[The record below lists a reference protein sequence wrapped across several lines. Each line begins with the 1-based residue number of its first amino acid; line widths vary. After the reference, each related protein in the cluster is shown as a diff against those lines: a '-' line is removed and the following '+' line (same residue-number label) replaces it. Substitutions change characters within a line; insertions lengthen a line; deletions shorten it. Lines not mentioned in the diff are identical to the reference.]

1 MEFVNGISTFLAVFV
16 AIAFAYQIFF
26 FIAAMYR
33 DARTFIAK
41 KKGTYKEKGIPV
53 SEEKRKYAFIIAARN
68 EENVI
73 ENLIDSIK
81 RQNYPSE
88 LVDIFVIADNC
99 TDNTA
104 QVARDAGANVCER
117 FNADQIGKGYALSY
131 FFARM
136 KAARGGFRDYDG
148 YVIFDADN
156 VLDKNYLRAIDAK
169 YSEGYKVITGYRNS
183 KNYATNWVSAG
194 HSLAFVREA
203 QFLNRPRNMF
213 HCSATVSGTGYM
225 FSPEILEYHDGWKY
239 FLLTEDI
246 ELSAEYIV
254 RGHKIGYAEDAMF
267 YDEQPVTFAQSWR
280 QRVRWAKGFLQVVFH
295 YGGGLLG
302 NMFKDKSMFLSRYDM
317 FMFLAPSMI
326 FNIVT
331 VALSLVA
338 VIVNIVNIDKA
349 REMVPDVIL
358 AFISGIVVYYVINY
372 VQGLIATITEWNHI
386 HAPASKKI
394 LYTFTYPIYMCT
406 YIPMAFVAI
415 FAKIKWKPIEHTY
428 TTSIDDIQGL
438 VQKKQ
443 APPQNDK
450 SSDYSYVPAETSLQ
464 EKADR

>member
-1 MEFVNGISTFLAVFV
+1 MAFVNGISTFLAIFV

-26 FIAAMYR
+26 FMAAMYR
-33 DARTFIAK
+33 DARIFIAK
-41 KKGTYKEKGIPV
+41 KKGTYKDKGIPV
-53 SEEKRKYAFIIAARN
+53 SDEKRKYAFIIAARN

-73 ENLIDSIK
+73 VNLIESIK
-81 RQNYPSE
+81 RQNYPAD
-88 LVDIFVIADNC
+88 LMDIFVIADNC

-104 QVARDAGANVCER
+104 QVARNAGAEVCER
-117 FNADQIGKGYALSY
+117 SNLDQIGKGYALSY

-136 KAARGGFRDYDG
+136 KAERGGFRDYDG

-156 VLDKNYLRAIDAK
+156 VVDKNFIRAIDAK
-169 YSEGYKVITGYRNS
+169 HSEGYNIITGYRNS
-183 KNYATNWVSAG
+183 KNYAVNWVSAG
-194 HSLAFVREA
+194 HSLAFIREA

-213 HCSATVSGTGYM
+213 RCSATVSGTGYM
-225 FSPEILEYHDGWKY
+225 FSPEILELHGGWNYH
-239 FLLTEDI
+239 LLTEDI

-254 RGHKIGYAEDAMF
+254 RGERIGYAEDAMF

-280 QRVRWAKGFLQVVFH
+280 QRVRWAKGFLQVVWH

-302 NMFKDKSMFLSRYDM
+302 NMFKDRSMFLSRYDM

-338 VIVNIVNIDKA
+338 VIINIVNIDKA

-358 AFISGIVVYYVINY
+358 AFVSGIIVYYVINY
-372 VQGLIATITEWNHI
+372 IQGLIATIAEWDHI
-386 HAPASKKI
+386 HAPNSKKI

-415 FAKIKWKPIEHTY
+415 FARIKWKPIEHTH
-428 TTSIDDIQGL
+428 TTTIDDIEKL
-438 VQKKQ
+438 
-443 APPQNDK
+443 NDK
-450 SSDYSYVPAETSLQ
+450 TQASPSSETSSDYTYVPVKRGLQ
-464 EKADR
+464 EEADR

>member
-1 MEFVNGISTFLAVFV
+1 MAFVNGISTFLAIFV

-26 FIAAMYR
+26 FMAAMYR
-33 DARTFIAK
+33 DARIFIAK
-41 KKGTYKEKGIPV
+41 KKGTYKGRGIPF

-68 EENVI
+68 EENVVG
-73 ENLIDSIK
+73 NLIDSIR

-88 LVDIFVIADNC
+88 LIDIHVIADNC

-104 QVARDAGANVCER
+104 QVARDAGAFVVER
-117 FNADQIGKGYALSY
+117 FNTDQIGKGYALSY

-136 KAARGGFRDYDG
+136 KAERGGFRDYDG

-169 YSEGYKVITGYRNS
+169 HSEGYKIITGYRNS

-194 HSLAFVREA
+194 HSLAFIREA

-225 FSPEILEYHDGWKY
+225 FAPEILELHGGWNYH
-239 FLLTEDI
+239 LLTEDI

-254 RGHKIGYAEDAMF
+254 RGERIGYAEDAMF
-267 YDEQPVTFAQSWR
+267 YDEQPITFAQSWR
-280 QRVRWAKGFLQVVFH
+280 QRVRWARGFLQVIVH
-295 YGGGLLG
+295 YGGGLLK

-331 VALSLVA
+331 VALSLIA

-372 VQGLIATITEWNHI
+372 VQGLIATIAEWDKI
-386 HAPASKKI
+386 HAPNHKKI

-415 FAKIKWKPIEHTY
+415 FAKIKWKPIEHTH
-428 TTSIDDIQGL
+428 TTTIDEFEKISDKGS
-438 VQKKQ
+438 
-443 APPQNDK
+443 PPPTEEN
-450 SSDYSYVPAETSLQ
+450 SSEYSYVPVEGRQ
-464 EKADR
+464 K

>member
-1 MEFVNGISTFLAVFV
+1 MAFVNGISTFLAIFV

-26 FIAAMYR
+26 FVAAMYR
-33 DARTFIAK
+33 DARIFIAK
-41 KKGTYKEKGIPV
+41 KKGTYKKELPV

-73 ENLIDSIK
+73 GNLIDSIK
-81 RQNYPSE
+81 RQNYPAE
-88 LVDIFVIADNC
+88 LIDIHVIADNC

-104 QVARDAGANVCER
+104 QVARDAGAFVVER
-117 FNADQIGKGYALSY
+117 FNTDQVGKGYALSY

-136 KAARGGFRDYDG
+136 KAERGGFRDYDG

-156 VLDKNYLRAIDAK
+156 ILDRNYLRAIDAK

-225 FSPEILEYHDGWKY
+225 FAPEILELHGGWNYH
-239 FLLTEDI
+239 LLTEDI

-254 RGHKIGYAEDAMF
+254 RGERIGYAEDAMF

-280 QRVRWAKGFLQVVFH
+280 QRVRWAKGFLQVVIH

-302 NMFKDKSMFLSRYDM
+302 NLFKDKSMFLSRYDM

-331 VALSLVA
+331 VALSLIA
-338 VIVNIVNIDKA
+338 VIINIVNIDKA

-358 AFISGIVVYYVINY
+358 AFVSGIVVYYVINY
-372 VQGLIATITEWNHI
+372 IQGLIATITEWDKI

-415 FAKIKWKPIEHTY
+415 FAKIKWKPIEHTV
-428 TTSIDDIQGL
+428 TASIEDFENAGNNNQT
-438 VQKKQ
+438 
-443 APPQNDK
+443 PPSGEH
-450 SSDYSYVPAETSLQ
+450 SSEYSYVPVERGLKSKAE
-464 EKADR
+464 R